1 MRLVSGSLFQHVFL
15 EKDKKT
21 VRSFTSSLSKNEA
34 AAKRLLQDTKSSKN
48 PLAKAFH
55 EEVKVFI
62 NETTAL
68 KKNNE
73 ALDIYEKDDTGKQAS
88 IAYYGLHIKAVKK
101 ANKKLLLLT
110 RQSKILG

>member
-1 MRLVSGSLFQHVFL
+1 MNVYIVPGECVYSARGC
-15 EKDKKT
+15 
-21 VRSFTSSLSKNEA
+21 SFA
-34 AAKRLLQDTKSSKN
+34 
-48 PLAKAFH
+48 
-55 EEVKVFI
+55 FI

-101 ANKKLLLLT
+101 ANEKLLLLT

>member
-1 MRLVSGSLFQHVFL
+1 M
-15 EKDKKT
+15 
-21 VRSFTSSLSKNEA
+21 RSFTSSLSKNEA

-48 PLAKAFH
+48 PLAKAFQ
-55 EEVKVFI
+55 EELKAFI

-73 ALDIYEKDDTGKQAS
+73 LLDIHEKDDTGKQAS

-101 ANKKLLLLT
+101 ANEKLLLLT